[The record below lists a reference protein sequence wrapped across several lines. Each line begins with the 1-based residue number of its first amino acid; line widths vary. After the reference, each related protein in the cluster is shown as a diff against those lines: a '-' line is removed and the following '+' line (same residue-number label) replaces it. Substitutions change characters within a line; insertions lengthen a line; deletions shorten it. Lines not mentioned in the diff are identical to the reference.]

1 MATKKGAGK
10 KGAAKKG
17 ATKKAAGKKG
27 ASTKGGAKK
36 GAAKKG
42 GKLSLSKK
50 AVGGGGK
57 SGTAAIR
64 PTTVSTSSK
73 CVCVA

>member
-10 KGAAKKG
+10 KGAGKKVSAKKVSAKKG
-17 ATKKAAGKKG
+17 A
-27 ASTKGGAKK
+27 SKK

-42 GKLSLSKK
+42 GKLSLSKQ
-50 AVGGGGK
+50 AVGGGRKG
-57 SGTAAIR
+57 SATAIR

>member
-1 MATKKGAGK
+1 MATSKKGAGK

-17 ATKKAAGKKG
+17 AAKKG
-27 ASTKGGAKK
+27 ASKK

-42 GKLSLSKK
+42 GKLGLSKR
-50 AVGGGGK
+50 AVGGA
-57 SGTAAIR
+57 SAL
-64 PTTVSTSSK
+64 PTKTVSGSSR

>member
-1 MATKKGAGK
+1 MATSKKGAGK

-17 ATKKAAGKKG
+17 AAKKG
-27 ASTKGGAKK
+27 ASKK

-42 GKLSLSKK
+42 GKLSLSKR
-50 AVGGGGK
+50 AVGGA
-57 SGTAAIR
+57 SAL
-64 PTTVSTSSK
+64 PSTTRSTSSK

>member
-1 MATKKGAGK
+1 MATSKKSAGK
-10 KGAAKKG
+10 
-17 ATKKAAGKKG
+17 
-27 ASTKGGAKK
+27 KGGAKK

-42 GKLSLSKK
+42 AAKKGAAKKGAAKKGAAKKGKLGLSKQ
-50 AVGGGGK
+50 AVGGGGR
-57 SGTAAIR
+57 SSAQSIR